1 MAKILLVSILAS
13 LTLACGGRP
22 ATATMTKTS
31 TARQLPLNQTHVVR
45 VVMLGDSLAYGTG
58 DESGKGIAGRLDR
71 ESFSTLNLGV
81 NGAQTAD
88 LRGKLGQKSFRDR
101 IGDADAIVLSI
112 GANDL
117 WRSQKGREET
127 MRDPIGVATNIL
139 DRIDDIVSDL
149 HQVAPNARI
158 LLLGGYNPVPTH
170 PMAPVIDHYLE
181 IWNATL
187 VQRFKDDSM
196 VTVVKMDDIVTPA
209 RLSRRDG
216 FHPGGAAYEEA
227 AERVASLLRKDDRG

>member
-1 MAKILLVSILAS
+1 MAPR
-13 LTLACGGRP
+13 TY
-22 ATATMTKTS
+22 
-31 TARQLPLNQTHVVR
+31 R

-58 DESGKGIAGRLDR
+58 DEAGKGIAGRLDR

-81 NGAQTAD
+81 NGAQTTD

-101 IGDADAIVLSI
+101 IGDADAIILSI

-127 MRDPIGVATNIL
+127 MRDPIGVASNIL
-139 DRIDDIVSDL
+139 DRISDIVSDL

-158 LLLGGYNPVPTH
+158 VLLGGYNPGPKH
-170 PMAPVIDHYLE
+170 AMAPLIDHYIE
-181 IWNATL
+181 IWDAALAN
-187 VQRFKDDSM
+187 RFKNDPL
-196 VTVVKMDDIVTPA
+196 VAVVKMDDIVTPA

-216 FHPGGAAYEEA
+216 FHPGGAAYEQA
-227 AERVASLLRKDDRG
+227 AERVAELLRKDDRG